1 MCFNYTGAKHR
12 ASDCKSR
19 NTRRICDGKHHTSIC
34 DKKES
39 REPGT
44 TANLSGDSSVIHP
57 VIVITMGGYKL
68 RALLDSD
75 ASHSYVSSTAIE
87 LIKAKVKSMSLRQ
100 IAMLTGVE
108 TRTMQVYKVV
118 MRSVTGDFSLNV
130 NVTKIEKRKMLT
142 LDNPRYSDLVKS
154 HPHLRGVEME
164 NSDTKARLPVH
175 VIIGANDLAK
185 IRTSDRLRVGRRG
198 DPVAERTRFGW
209 TIMSPGT
216 DLGNA
221 YLAVN
226 STVDHNRLCALD
238 DIIREQL
245 EEGVIEKVPAK
256 VTGKEVIT

>member
-1 MCFNYTGAKHR
+1 
-12 ASDCKSR
+12 
-19 NTRRICDGKHHTSIC
+19 
-34 DKKES
+34 
-39 REPGT
+39 
-44 TANLSGDSSVIHP
+44 
-57 VIVITMGGYKL
+57 
-68 RALLDSD
+68 
-75 ASHSYVSSTAIE
+75 
-87 LIKAKVKSMSLRQ
+87 
-100 IAMLTGVE
+100 
-108 TRTMQVYKVV
+108 
-118 MRSVTGDFSLNV
+118 
-130 NVTKIEKRKMLT
+130 
-142 LDNPRYSDLVKS
+142 
-154 HPHLRGVEME
+154 ME
-164 NSDTKARLPVH
+164 DSDTKAHLPVH